1 MDLRCFPH
9 IERFGKFPTASDVQ
23 SSWAC
28 AKCLANFR
36 ARVIDGKL
44 RIVCDGEDQ
53 HDLATTQIIHK
64 DLRDYRI
71 AQQEVD
77 AVEVLDGLPAHL
89 RALVN

>member
-9 IERFGKFPTASDVQ
+9 LERFGQFPTATDVQ
-23 SSWAC
+23 NSWAC

-36 ARVIDGKL
+36 TRMIGGML

-53 HDLATTQIIHK
+53 HDLVTTQIIYK

-71 AQQEVD
+71 AQQEED
-77 AVEVLDGLPAHL
+77 AHEVLLGLPDHL
-89 RALVN
+89 RALVD